1 MKGTFLLINILSC
14 YQRRDKNKVNYVRGF
29 HKTKTPC
36 NIISFPGDYLYS
48 STKSSFFDFQ
58 VHLLKTTRRI
68 SYLTLFS
75 YSFSSLISGLQFSLV
90 ANLTAITPLAS
101 IVCNGVPVFY
111 ETRFSEIV
119 FLALLNS
126 LEQCHNFK
134 ALFPLKN
141 VCFRNSR
148 DNRRR
153 QPLSTIE

>member
-36 NIISFPGDYLYS
+36 NIISFPSDYLYS
-48 STKSSFFDFQ
+48 STKSLFFDFQ

-68 SYLTLFS
+68 SYLILFS
-75 YSFSSLISGLQFSLV
+75 YSFSSFISGLQFSLV
-90 ANLTAITPLAS
+90 TNLTDISSLAS

-111 ETRFSEIV
+111 ETRFPEIV
-119 FLALLNS
+119 FLVLLNS

-134 ALFPLKN
+134 ALFPLKK
-141 VCFRNSR
+141 CLFPEQQ
-148 DNRRR
+148 R
-153 QPLSTIE
+153 QQKTTALKHN